1 MYLICLLL
9 LVIGIYTYYEN
20 HKENNWIKFINIT
33 ANVFYTLMAVLFV
46 YLVTMLVR
54 TYIL

>member
-46 YLVTMLVR
+46 YLFTMLVR

>member
-33 ANVFYTLMAVLFV
+33 TNVFCTLMAVLFV
-46 YLVTMLVR
+46 YLITMLVR